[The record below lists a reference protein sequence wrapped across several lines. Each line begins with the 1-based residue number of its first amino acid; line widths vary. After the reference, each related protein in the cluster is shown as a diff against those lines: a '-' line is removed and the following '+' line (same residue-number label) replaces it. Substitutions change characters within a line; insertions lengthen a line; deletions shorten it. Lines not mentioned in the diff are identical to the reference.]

1 MPRQVDAEHA
11 VAMRQV
17 GGQRGEV
24 GPAADGYSLGAT
36 LYALV
41 TGRPPFQAA
50 RPMDTLLAVLET
62 DPPVPRSIDRRIDRD
77 IEMVALKSLQ
87 KPSDLRYASAGALAA
102 DLRAFLAGETVAA
115 SRGGLA
121 DVVARLFRE
130 THHAVV
136 LENWGLLWMW
146 HSVVVLALSVTTDVL
161 AWQGVTTRWPR
172 PASPTRPDSCGIHA
186 GAEIAGLTRYGDEP
200 ITDLALVGSRL
211 YVEVMHA
218 LVRGFVEMGCVRR
231 DARVTVINDQIG
243 RMRQDLRAWLALAP
257 SREDRS

>member
-1 MPRQVDAEHA
+1 MPALDRYD
-11 VAMRQV
+11 
-17 GGQRGEV
+17 
-24 GPAADGYSLGAT
+24 GPLWRTLRAADPD
-36 LYALV
+36 
-41 TGRPPFQAA
+41 GRRAK
-50 RPMDTLLAVLET
+50 V
-62 DPPVPRSIDRRIDRD
+62 
-77 IEMVALKSLQ
+77 
-87 KPSDLRYASAGALAA
+87 
-102 DLRAFLAGETVAA
+102 AFLSALYGFRAA
-115 SRGGLA
+115 STAIDFYNKRLTPDLA
-121 DVVARLFRE
+121 ERMIA
-130 THHAVV
+130 
-136 LENWGLLWMW
+136 G
-146 HSVVVLALSVTTDVL
+146 
-161 AWQGVTTRWPR
+161 GVTTRWPR